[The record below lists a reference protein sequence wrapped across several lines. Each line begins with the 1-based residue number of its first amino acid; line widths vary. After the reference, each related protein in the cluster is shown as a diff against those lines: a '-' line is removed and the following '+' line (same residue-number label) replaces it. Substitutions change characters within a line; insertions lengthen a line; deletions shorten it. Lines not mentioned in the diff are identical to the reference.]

1 MHFIDKTIV
10 SQSFIEIILSKI
22 IHELMVM
29 HVIFMTWKPY

>member
-1 MHFIDKTIV
+1 MRFIDKTVV

-29 HVIFMTWKPY
+29 YVINMTWKPY